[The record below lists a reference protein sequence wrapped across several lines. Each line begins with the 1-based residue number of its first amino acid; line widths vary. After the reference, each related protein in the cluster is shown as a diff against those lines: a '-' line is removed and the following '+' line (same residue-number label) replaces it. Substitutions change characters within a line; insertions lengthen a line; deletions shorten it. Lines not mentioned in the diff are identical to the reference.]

1 VTLEK
6 WLTACLQYL
15 TLREQA
21 KVLTVRDLLGQGVS
35 DMCSGFSLVLKQGLS
50 HFALDN
56 GVTLTLIDAAALV
69 VSAVAS

>member
-21 KVLTVRDLLGQGVS
+21 KVLTVRDLLSQGVS
-35 DMCSGFSLVLKQGLS
+35 DTCSGVSLVFKQGLS

-56 GVTLTLIDAAALV
+56 GVMLTLIDAVALV